1 MLIRETYTFRCSMTA
16 TKSVNTVLERF
27 GSRRTFGRLVFAQQ
41 DRHLGEDTHV
51 RPLKTQAGFQK
62 TNHFLKMPT
71 AFIQLNQCR
80 QFFGMNDDMQ
90 TTDFSLVRQSQRLSP
105 ECPE

>member
-1 MLIRETYTFRCSMTA
+1 
-16 TKSVNTVLERF
+16 
-27 GSRRTFGRLVFAQQ
+27 
-41 DRHLGEDTHV
+41 
-51 RPLKTQAGFQK
+51 
-62 TNHFLKMPT
+62 MPT